1 MTRSGI
7 TPFLEKKK
15 HDRDFHSRLRHVWG
29 LETIAGT
36 LVEGVNCFKGE
47 GAAKRP
53 SPLRVHLMPCDSAVL
68 TVKP

>member
-15 HDRDFHSRLRHVWG
+15 HGRDFHPYYGVYVR

-36 LVEGVNCFKGE
+36 LVEGVGC
-47 GAAKRP
+47 
-53 SPLRVHLMPCDSAVL
+53 LRVRERQRDHCRSTPILCHVMRLS
-68 TVKP
+68 